1 MKTLKLA
8 LLTTATLG
16 LVAATVSWSHGP
28 DTQGGDRRG
37 HGKFPVSIAAAE
49 AKAQEAFARIDG
61 DSNAEISRAEFDA
74 ADLPRHRGPGMRR
87 HAMHGGHKHDAD
99 ADAAHAASGDENQA
113 EFFAALDSDG
123 DGQLSPAEFDRDHRR
138 KVRKSLMK
146 SRAFDHLDADA
157 NGVLSASEFPGRR
170 LQHLKSLDADN
181 NGEVSRDEL
190 RDGMRARH
198 QHSG

>member
-1 MKTLKLA
+1 MNTLKLA

-16 LVAATVSWSHGP
+16 LVAATLSWSHGP
-28 DTQGGDRRG
+28 DAQRGDHRG

-49 AKAQEAFARIDG
+49 AKVQEAFARIDG
-61 DSNAEISRAEFDA
+61 DGNEEISRAEFDA
-74 ADLPRHRGPGMRR
+74 ADLPGHRGPGMRK
-87 HAMHGGHKHDAD
+87 HGHHKHGAGAD
-99 ADAAHAASGDENQA
+99 TAHAAPGDENEA
-113 EFFAALDSDG
+113 GFFAALDSDG

-138 KVRKSLMK
+138 EVRKSLMK
-146 SRAFDHLDADA
+146 SRRFDHLDADA

-170 LQHLKSLDADN
+170 LQHLKSLDADD

-198 QHSG
+198 KHSG

>member
-1 MKTLKLA
+1 MNTLKLA
-8 LLTTATLG
+8 LVTTATLG
-16 LVAATVSWSHGP
+16 LAAATVSWSHGP
-28 DTQGGDRRG
+28 DRQSGDRRG

-61 DSNAEISRAEFDA
+61 DGNAEISRAEFDA
-74 ADLPRHRGPGMRR
+74 ADLPRHRGQGMGRPGR
-87 HAMHGGHKHDAD
+87 HKHGTGDAET
-99 ADAAHAASGDENQA
+99 AHAARGDENEA

-138 KVRKSLMK
+138 EVRKSLMK

-170 LQHLKSLDADN
+170 LERLKSLDADD

-190 RDGMRARH
+190 RNGMRATH
-198 QHSG
+198 KHSG